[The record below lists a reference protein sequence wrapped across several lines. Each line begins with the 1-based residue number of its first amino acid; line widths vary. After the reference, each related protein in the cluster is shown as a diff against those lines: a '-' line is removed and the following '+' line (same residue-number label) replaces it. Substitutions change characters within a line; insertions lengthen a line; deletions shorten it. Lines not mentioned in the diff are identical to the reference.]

1 LCQSKPPH
9 QQFLFCVY
17 VHIVDSPA
25 NNVPEPKPVVASFCF
40 SGVLVPAWLSRSVR
54 RTHTMTNREWIHFM
68 SGLLD
73 SVERELHPDAPTEDR
88 EALQAFRGRLERK
101 RVTEARKPYERKIDS
116 LVESRPYLFAAA
128 HRHIGKI
135 LPPAVERAA
144 STLKRARDLL
154 DRAPN
159 KSPEPTAV
167 AAVSN
172 SRSRRLAK
180 VASRRWLSF
189 FR

>member
-1 LCQSKPPH
+1 
-9 QQFLFCVY
+9 
-17 VHIVDSPA
+17 
-25 NNVPEPKPVVASFCF
+25 
-40 SGVLVPAWLSRSVR
+40 
-54 RTHTMTNREWIHFM
+54 MTNREWKHFM

-88 EALQAFRGRLERK
+88 EALRAFRGRLERK
-101 RVTEARKPYERKIDS
+101 RVTEARKPYERKIDR

-135 LPPAVERAA
+135 LPPAVEQAA
-144 STLKRARDLL
+144 SDMNGARTLL

-167 AAVSN
+167 AAVSK
-172 SRSRRLAK
+172 SRSRRSAK
-180 VASRRWLSF
+180 VASRRW
-189 FR
+189 

>member
-1 LCQSKPPH
+1 
-9 QQFLFCVY
+9 
-17 VHIVDSPA
+17 
-25 NNVPEPKPVVASFCF
+25 
-40 SGVLVPAWLSRSVR
+40 
-54 RTHTMTNREWIHFM
+54 M

-73 SVERELHPDAPTEDR
+73 AIERELHPDAPTEDR
-88 EALQAFRGRLERK
+88 EALRAFRRRFERK
-101 RVTEARKPYERKIDS
+101 RVTEARKPYERKIDR

-135 LPPAVERAA
+135 LPPAVEQAA
-144 STLKRARDLL
+144 SAMKRARDLL
-154 DRAPN
+154 DRAP

-167 AAVSN
+167 GAVS
-172 SRSRRLAK
+172 SAIAVH

>member
-1 LCQSKPPH
+1 
-9 QQFLFCVY
+9 
-17 VHIVDSPA
+17 
-25 NNVPEPKPVVASFCF
+25 
-40 SGVLVPAWLSRSVR
+40 
-54 RTHTMTNREWIHFM
+54 MTNREWKHFM

-88 EALQAFRGRLERK
+88 EALRAFRGRLERK
-101 RVTEARKPYERKIDS
+101 RVTEPRKPYERKIDK

-135 LPPAVERAA
+135 LPQTVERAA
-144 STLKRARDLL
+144 STMKRARDLL

-167 AAVSN
+167 GAVSN
-172 SRSRRLAK
+172 PRSRRLAK